1 MNVNFMIE
9 SMPKL
14 LSVLP
19 VTIFL
24 SVIGVIFGLI
34 LAIPIS
40 IVREK
45 RVPVLAQIF
54 DVYISLFRGIPII
67 VQIYIV
73 YYGLPRLLFL
83 LNQNNPGA
91 KGFTMPSMI
100 IGIVAFAL
108 NASANLSEAF
118 RSAYHGVDKSQY
130 DAALSVGLTKS
141 TAFKKV
147 VIPQLIPN
155 FIPNFTNILLDLIK
169 DTALVYNIGIVEI
182 MGQANILA
190 SFSFNYLEA
199 YLDAL
204 VIYLVVCFIFA
215 SLLSLLENK
224 IKQHVFA

>member
-1 MNVNFMIE
+1 MNWNFMFQ

-24 SVIGVIFGLI
+24 SFIGIIFGLI
-34 LAIPIS
+34 LAVPIS
-40 IVREK
+40 IIREK
-45 RVPVLAQIF
+45 RIPILSQLF
-54 DVYISLFRGIPII
+54 DIYISLFRGIPII

-83 LNQNNPGA
+83 LNQNHPGA

-108 NASANLSEAF
+108 NSSANVSEAI

-130 DAALSVGLTKS
+130 DAALSVGLTKAS
-141 TAFKKV
+141 AFQKII
-147 VIPQLIPN
+147 IPQLIPN

-204 VIYLVVCFIFA
+204 IIYLVVCFVFA
-215 SLLSLLENK
+215 NLLSLLENK
-224 IKQHVFA
+224 IKKHVFA

>member
-1 MNVNFMIE
+1 MNFNFMIQ

-24 SVIGVIFGLI
+24 SLIGVIVGLI
-34 LAIPIS
+34 AAVPIS

-45 RVPVLAQIF
+45 RIPVLAQLF
-54 DVYISLFRGIPII
+54 DLYISLFRGIPII

-91 KGFTMPSMI
+91 KGFTMPSMV

-108 NASANLSEAF
+108 NSSANLSEAI

-130 DAALSVGLTKS
+130 DAALSVGLTRT

-204 VIYLVVCFIFA
+204 VIYLVVCFVFA
-215 SLLSLLENK
+215 MILSLLENK
-224 IKQHVFA
+224 IKKHVFA